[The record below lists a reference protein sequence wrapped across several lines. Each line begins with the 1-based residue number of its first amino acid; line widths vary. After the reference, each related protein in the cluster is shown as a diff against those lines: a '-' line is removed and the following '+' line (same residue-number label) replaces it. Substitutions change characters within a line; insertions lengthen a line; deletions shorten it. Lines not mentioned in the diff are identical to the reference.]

1 MSEAEEWLTIADAAR
16 RLGVAE
22 RQARRWA
29 ERLPADARRQEET
42 APGRSRA
49 LVHLPA
55 LRLLLT
61 PDTRPD
67 IGPDT
72 DRTSDRTSDR
82 TDDRTS
88 DRTDDRTPPPDME
101 PEEEDDDAAPEAD
114 PSQIGMTLA
123 LALAIQREGFE
134 RITAAQAAQIAT
146 LQDALLHERETAR
159 RWQEALTREQMLRA
173 IPALPAPPDSPSLD
187 PDAPPSPQNGPEGAQ
202 IKPQSQIRTF
212 WQRLRG
218 GAGGR

>member
-1 MSEAEEWLTIADAAR
+1 MPNEQSDEWLTIADAAR

-72 DRTSDRTSDR
+72 DRTSDRT
-82 TDDRTS
+82 DDRT
-88 DRTDDRTPPPDME
+88 DRTPPPDME
-101 PEEEDDDAAPEAD
+101 PEEEEDGAASEAD

-134 RITAAQAAQIAT
+134 RITAAQSAQIAT

-173 IPALPAPPDSPSLD
+173 IPALPAPSDSPSLD
-187 PDAPPSPQNGPEGAQ
+187 PDAPPSPQNGPSGAQ

>member
-1 MSEAEEWLTIADAAR
+1 MNDPQAEEQSSKEWLTIAEAAR

-29 ERLPADARRQEET
+29 ERLPAAARRQEET

-49 LVHLPA
+49 LLHFPA
-55 LRLLLT
+55 LQRLLT
-61 PDTRPD
+61 PD
-67 IGPDT
+67 I
-72 DRTSDRTSDR
+72 DR

-88 DRTDDRTPPPDME
+88 DRTDDRTDRTPPPDME
-101 PEEEDDDAAPEAD
+101 PEEEEDGAAPEAD

-134 RITAAQAAQIAT
+134 RITAAQSAQIAT

-173 IPALPAPPDSPSLD
+173 IPALPAPPDSPSPD
-187 PDAPPSPQNGPEGAQ
+187 PDAPPSPQNGPSPPQ

-218 GAGGR
+218 GGGGR